1 MNASSHGRRPPPQR
15 RSQGPRASAFKS
27 GASKSGASKPPVSK
41 PTGTRGPR
49 RVESQAKRRSSHR
62 APAWL
67 IAVGASVVV
76 TLFTCAGLLW
86 WWGRSGTGA
95 GPNATRA
102 EYRHVELSAEQG
114 TSSVFDTLA
123 DSGLAPN
130 PTLLSWYQRLWHPLF
145 EAEPGAHWVQ
155 VGLAPSELLE
165 VVGRSR
171 RRTVVKVTLP
181 EGWDSFQMADRFAA
195 AGVCERQ
202 AFLDAVFVGPS
213 APDDLRETELPWSS
227 FEGQLYP
234 ASYEFRLN
242 ARASD
247 VVARLVAE
255 ASKRHQATFTQHQPA
270 LQRLQRTLR
279 LTTQDIVT
287 LASIVEKEAANEAEL
302 PLVASVFL
310 NRLRDVDFR
319 PAKMLQSDPTAAYG
333 CKREPSLDSCRG
345 FTGKV
350 TAAMLRDPNN
360 AFNTYRHA
368 GLPPTAIGNP
378 STRAI
383 EAVLTAPPTDY
394 LFFVSPDGGP
404 HRFSRTL
411 AEHERHLR

>member
-1 MNASSHGRRPPPQR
+1 MNASSHGRRPPAPR
-15 RSQGPRASAFKS
+15 RSQGSRPA
-27 GASKSGASKPPVSK
+27 ASKSPSSKAGSKPPASRAGTSK
-41 PTGTRGPR
+41 ALT
-49 RVESQAKRRSSHR
+49 KRRASR
-62 APAWL
+62 RTPAWL
-67 IAVGASVVV
+67 MTVAASLVL
-76 TLFTCAGLLW
+76 TLFTCAGLSW
-86 WWGRSGTGA
+86 WWGHSGPSA
-95 GPNATRA
+95 GTNATKA
-102 EYRHVELSAEQG
+102 EYRRVELSAEQVKNG
-114 TSSVFDTLA
+114 VFDALA
-123 DSGLAPN
+123 ASGVIAN
-130 PTLLSWYQRLWHPLF
+130 PTSTSWYQRLWHPWF
-145 EAEPGAHWVQ
+145 EAEAGTHWVQ
-155 VGLAPSELLE
+155 VGLAPSELLD

-171 RRTVVKVTLP
+171 RRAVVKVTLP
-181 EGWDSFQMADRFAA
+181 EGWDSFQMADRLAA
-195 AGVCERQ
+195 VGVCERQ

-213 APDDLRETELPWSS
+213 APDDLRESELPWSS

-234 ASYEFRLN
+234 ASYEFRVN

-255 ASKRHQATFTQHQPA
+255 AGKRHQATFAQHQPA
-270 LQRLQRTLR
+270 LQRLQQTLR
-279 LTTQDIVT
+279 VTTQDVVT

-310 NRLRDVDFR
+310 NRLRDVNFR
-319 PAKMLQSDPTAAYG
+319 PVKMLQSDPTAAYG
-333 CKREPSLDSCRG
+333 CKREPSLNSCRG

-350 TAAMLRDPNN
+350 TAAMLRDSDNP
-360 AFNTYRHA
+360 FNTYRHP

-411 AEHERHLR
+411 AEHERHFR

>member
-1 MNASSHGRRPPPQR
+1 MNASSHGKRTS
-15 RSQGPRASAFKS
+15 SQGRKQASRPGPTKKS
-27 GASKSGASKPPVSK
+27 GASRPPASGA
-41 PTGTRGPR
+41 PR
-49 RVESQAKRRSSHR
+49 RAESQRSRQRLRRR
-62 APAWL
+62 TPAWL
-67 IAVGASVVV
+67 ITVAASLVV

-86 WWGRSGTGA
+86 WWGRSGESA
-95 GPNATRA
+95 GTNVAKAQHRD
-102 EYRHVELSAEQG
+102 VQLGSEQ
-114 TSSVFDTLA
+114 A
-123 DSGLAPN
+123 NSGLFDVLGAAGLVAN
-130 PTLLSWYQRLWHPLF
+130 PSLMSFYQRVWHPWF
-145 EAEPGAHWVQ
+145 EAEEGTHWVQ
-155 VGLAPSELLE
+155 VGLAPGELLE

-171 RRTVVKVTLP
+171 RRAVVKVTLP
-181 EGWDSFQMADRFAA
+181 EGWDSFQMAERLAA
-195 AGVCERQ
+195 AGVCGRQ
-202 AFLDAVFVGPS
+202 AFLDEVFVGPS

-234 ASYEFRLN
+234 ASYEFRVN

-255 ASKRHQATFTQHQPA
+255 AGKRHQATFARHQPA
-270 LQRLQRTLR
+270 LQRLQQTLR
-279 LTTQDIVT
+279 LTTQDVVT

-310 NRLRDVDFR
+310 NRLRDVNFR
-319 PAKMLQSDPTAAYG
+319 PLKMLQSDPTAGYG
-333 CKREPSLDSCRG
+333 CKREPSLNSCRG

-350 TAAMLRDPNN
+350 TAAMLRDSEN
-360 AFNTYRHA
+360 AFNTYRHP